1 MTALPVLAFWLTMVA
16 AVYLML
22 CREALRVVVGL
33 MLFGNAVNFALLLAG
48 RLTLLDPALIERGEQ
63 VLPAG
68 AANPLPQALVLTA
81 IVIGF
86 ALTCFAVVLMIEL
99 IKRQRSDDV
108 DAWRDAEPFSEA
120 AHEPALA
127 TDCPQDGRG
136 KA

>member
-1 MTALPVLAFWLTMVA
+1 MTLLLVFAFWITLVA
-16 AVYLML
+16 AAYLML
-22 CREALRVVVGL
+22 CREALRVVIGL

-48 RLTLLDPALIERGEQ
+48 RLTLLEPAVMEAGAE
-63 VLPAG
+63 VLSPS

-108 DAWRDAEPFSEA
+108 DRWREAEPHSEA
-120 AHEPALA
+120 AHEPVLA
-127 TDCPQDGRG
+127 RDCSPQRG
-136 KA
+136 ES